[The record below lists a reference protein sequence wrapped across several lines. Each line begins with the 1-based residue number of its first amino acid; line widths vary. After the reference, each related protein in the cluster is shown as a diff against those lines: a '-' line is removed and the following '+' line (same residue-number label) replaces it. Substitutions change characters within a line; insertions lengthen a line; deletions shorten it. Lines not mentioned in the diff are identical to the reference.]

1 MISKFNPKK
10 KTFIIAEI
18 GNNHEG
24 NFNIAK
30 KLIKA
35 AANTGVDAVKFQT
48 FITNDF
54 VSSDHPSYEKLKKF
68 EFTYQQFLKLKK
80 IANEKKI
87 IFISTPLDFLSANFL
102 KKNCKIIKI
111 ASGDNN
117 FYDLINIFLD
127 FKKQLIISTGMMN
140 ITNIEQLIKFI
151 LEKKGNKFLKNNLSL
166 LHCVSSYPAEDRS
179 LNLMSI
185 KYLADKYKEI
195 NIGYSDHS
203 VGYDACVTAVAL
215 GAKIVEKHFTL
226 NNNFSNFRDHKLS
239 LNPADMEIMVKKIRK
254 VEIQLG
260 KYEKVIQKNEKKIIF
275 LARRSMIAKKL
286 INKNETMTFYN
297 TSFLRPQYKESE
309 IINEVLNKKQS
320 RKKLNPKELIKNK
333 FLFQINVN
341 LNKVKKFY
349 R

>member
-10 KTFIIAEI
+10 KVFIIAEI

-35 AANTGVDAVKFQT
+35 AAYTGVDAVKFQT

-54 VSSDHPSYEKLKKF
+54 VSSEHPSYERLKKF
-68 EFTYQQFLKLKK
+68 EFTHQQFLKLKK
-80 IANEKKI
+80 FASKQKLN
-87 IFISTPLDFLSANFL
+87 FISTPFDFLSANFL

-140 ITNIEQLIKFI
+140 ETNVEQLIKFI
-151 LEKKGNKFLKNNLSL
+151 LKKKGNKFLKNNLSL
-166 LHCVSSYPAEDRS
+166 LHCISSYPAEDRS

-203 VGYDACVTAVAL
+203 VGCDACVTAVVL
-215 GAKIVEKHFTL
+215 GARIVEKHFTL

-260 KYEKVIQKNEKKIIF
+260 KYEKVIQKNETKVIS
-275 LARRSMIAKKL
+275 LTRRSMIVKKS
-286 INKNETMTFYN
+286 INKNEAITLRN
-297 TSFLRPQYKESE
+297 TSFLRPQYKGSE
-309 IINEVLNKKQS
+309 ITNEVLNKKHS
-320 RKKLNPKELIKNK
+320 IKNLNPKELIKNK
-333 FLFQINVN
+333 FLF
-341 LNKVKKFY
+341 
-349 R
+349 

>member
-1 MISKFNPKK
+1 MSVPKFNPKK

-24 NFNIAK
+24 NFNNAK

-35 AANTGVDAVKFQT
+35 AANAGVDAVKFQT

-54 VSSDHPSYEKLKKF
+54 VSLDHPSFQRLKKF
-68 EFTYQQFLKLKK
+68 ELTHQQFLKLKK
-80 IANEKKI
+80 FANNQKLN
-87 IFISTPLDFLSANFL
+87 FISTPLDFLSANFL

-117 FYDLINIFLD
+117 FYDLINIFFD
-127 FKKQLIISTGMMN
+127 YRKQLIISTGMMN
-140 ITNIEQLIKFI
+140 AVNVEKLIKFF
-151 LEKKGNKFLKNNLSL
+151 LEKIINKFLKNNLSL
-166 LHCVSSYPAEDRS
+166 LHCTSSYPAEDKS

-215 GAKIVEKHFTL
+215 GAKIIEKHFTL
-226 NNNFSNFRDHKLS
+226 SNNSSNFRDHKLS
-239 LNPADMEIMVKKIRK
+239 LNPVDMEIMVKKIRK

-260 KYEKVIQKNEKKIIF
+260 KYEKVIQKNETKLISST
-275 LARRSMIAKKL
+275 RRSMMAKKS
-286 INKNETMTFYN
+286 INKNETMTFHN
-297 TSFLRPQYKESE
+297 TSFLRPQHKGSE
-309 IINEVLNKKQS
+309 IINEVLNKKKS
-320 RKKLNPKELIKNK
+320 IKNLNPKELIKNK
-333 FLFQINVN
+333 YLF
-341 LNKVKKFY
+341 
-349 R
+349 

>member
-1 MISKFNPKK
+1 MTIPKFNPKK
-10 KTFIIAEI
+10 KVFIIAEI

-24 NFNIAK
+24 NFNTAK

-35 AANTGVDAVKFQT
+35 AASTGVDAVKFQT

-54 VSSDHPSYEKLKKF
+54 VSLDHPSYERLKKF
-68 EFTYQQFLKLKK
+68 EFTHQQFLKLKK
-80 IANEKKI
+80 FANKQKLN
-87 IFISTPLDFLSANFL
+87 FISTPLDFLSANFL

-117 FYDLINIFLD
+117 FYDLINIVLD

-140 ITNIEQLIKFI
+140 DANVEKLIKFI
-151 LEKKGNKFLKNNLSL
+151 LKKKGDKFLKNNLSL
-166 LHCVSSYPAEDRS
+166 LHCISSYPAENKS

-185 KYLADKYKEI
+185 KYLADIYKDI

-203 VGYDACVTAVAL
+203 VGYDACVTSVAL
-215 GAKIVEKHFTL
+215 GARIIEKHFTL

-254 VEIQLG
+254 VEMQLG

-275 LARRSMIAKKL
+275 LSRRSMMAKKL
-286 INKNETMTFYN
+286 INKNEKVTFQN
-297 TSFLRPQYKESE
+297 TSFLRPQHKGSE
-309 IINEVLNKKQS
+309 IKTEVLNKKKS
-320 RKKLNPKELIKNK
+320 IKNLNPKELIKNK
-333 FLFQINVN
+333 FL
-341 LNKVKKFY
+341 L
-349 R
+349 

>member
-1 MISKFNPKK
+1 MSVPKFNPKK

-24 NFNIAK
+24 NFNNAK

-35 AANTGVDAVKFQT
+35 AANAGVDAVKFQT

-54 VSSDHPSYEKLKKF
+54 VSLDHPSFQRLKKF
-68 EFTYQQFLKLKK
+68 ELTHQQFLKLKK
-80 IANEKKI
+80 FANNQKLN
-87 IFISTPLDFLSANFL
+87 FISTPLDFLSANFL

-117 FYDLINIFLD
+117 FYDLINIFFD
-127 FKKQLIISTGMMN
+127 YRKQLIISTGMMN
-140 ITNIEQLIKFI
+140 AVNVEKLIKFI
-151 LEKKGNKFLKNNLSL
+151 LEKIGNKFLKNNLSL
-166 LHCVSSYPAEDRS
+166 LHCTSFYPAEDKS

-215 GAKIVEKHFTL
+215 GAKIIEKHFTL
-226 NNNFSNFRDHKLS
+226 SNNSSNFRDHKLS
-239 LNPADMEIMVKKIRK
+239 LNPVDMEIMVKKIRK

-260 KYEKVIQKNEKKIIF
+260 KYEKVIQKNETKLISST
-275 LARRSMIAKKL
+275 RRSMMAKKS
-286 INKNETMTFYN
+286 INKNETMTFHN
-297 TSFLRPQYKESE
+297 TSFLRPQHKGSE
-309 IINEVLNKKQS
+309 IINEVLNKKKS
-320 RKKLNPKELIKNK
+320 IKNLNPKELIKNK
-333 FLFQINVN
+333 YLF
-341 LNKVKKFY
+341 
-349 R
+349 

>member
-1 MISKFNPKK
+1 MIPKFNPKK
-10 KTFIIAEI
+10 KVFIIAEV

-24 NFNIAK
+24 NFNTAK

-35 AANTGVDAVKFQT
+35 AASSGVDAVKFQT

-54 VSSDHPSYEKLKKF
+54 VSLDHPSYERLKKF
-68 EFTYQQFLKLKK
+68 EFTHQQFLKLKK
-80 IANEKKI
+80 FANKQKLN
-87 IFISTPLDFLSANFL
+87 FISTPLDFLSANFI

-140 ITNIEQLIKFI
+140 VTNVEQLIKFI

-166 LHCVSSYPAEDRS
+166 LHCISLYPAEDKS

-185 KYLADKYKEI
+185 KYLADKYNEI
-195 NIGYSDHS
+195 SIGYSDHS
-203 VGYDACVTAVAL
+203 VGYDACVTAAAL
-215 GAKIVEKHFTL
+215 GARIIEKHFTL

-239 LNPADMEIMVKKIRK
+239 LNPVDMEIMVKKIRK
-254 VEIQLG
+254 VEMQLG

-275 LARRSMIAKKL
+275 LSRRSMIAKKL
-286 INKNETMTFYN
+286 INKNEKVTFQN
-297 TSFLRPQYKESE
+297 TSFLRPQHKGSE
-309 IINEVLNKKQS
+309 IKTEVLNKKKS
-320 RKKLNPKELIKNK
+320 IKNLNPKEIIKNK
-333 FLFQINVN
+333 FL
-341 LNKVKKFY
+341 L
-349 R
+349 